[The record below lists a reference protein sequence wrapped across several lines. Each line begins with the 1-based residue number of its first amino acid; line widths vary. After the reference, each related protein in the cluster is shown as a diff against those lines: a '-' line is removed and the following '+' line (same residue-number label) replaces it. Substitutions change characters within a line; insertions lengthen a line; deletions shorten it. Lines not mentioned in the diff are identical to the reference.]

1 MSKWQ
6 MEEIRKIL
14 VTAYTSKYKRP
25 RTPKYGSMN
34 KGFTEEELEKFFAII
49 DNPKFFLLFKYQA
62 TLGLRIGEAV
72 RINVRDI
79 NFRTREL
86 RIETEKARKIDY
98 MLIPK
103 ELFELTIDY
112 LDRYKE
118 EIKRSD
124 GFLFF
129 TNSGCRHIEP
139 NYARNAFREYI
150 KKAGMDE
157 IYASSNDFDNPIQ
170 KIDGKPRAL
179 HRFTTHS
186 LRHSAIT
193 RFSKAINGNVIQ
205 ACKFARHSRPDTTM
219 IYIHSSKE
227 ELYRDIDKAFSGEYE
242 KKLRRITEFWK

>member
-1 MSKWQ
+1 MK
-6 MEEIRKIL
+6 EVRKIL
-14 VTAYTSKYKRP
+14 VATYTRKYKRS
-25 RTPKYGSMN
+25 RKPKYGSMN
-34 KGFTEEELEKFFAII
+34 KGFTEEELQKFFLII
-49 DNPKFFLLFKYQA
+49 SNPKFYLLFKYQA

-72 RINVRDI
+72 RIHVEDI

-118 EIKRSD
+118 EIKGAD

-129 TNSGCRHIEP
+129 TDSKYKHIEP

-150 KKAGMDE
+150 QKAGIDE
-157 IYASSNDFDNPIQ
+157 IYASSDDFDNPIQ

-193 RFSKAINGNVIQ
+193 RFSKAINGNIIQ

-242 KKLRRITEFWK
+242 KKVRKIIESFNNRKEF